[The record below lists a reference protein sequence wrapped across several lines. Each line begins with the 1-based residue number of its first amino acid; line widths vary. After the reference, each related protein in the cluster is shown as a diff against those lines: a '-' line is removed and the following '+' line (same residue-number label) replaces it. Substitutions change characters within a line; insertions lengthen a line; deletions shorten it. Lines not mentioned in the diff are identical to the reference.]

1 MPRKVNRLPGIK
13 QTSSGR
19 WQARVFH
26 ATGEESKNFTRQEDA
41 RAWQTRLKL
50 DLDRC
55 PNGITRNKRTWDATL
70 IAPTGVITK
79 SFEDLDQAIE
89 WFKDGSDQIRKGT
102 WVDPDRIGETLAQYS
117 KVWLRNKV
125 EISGKTMA
133 TYVSQLNVHVLPT
146 LGAASLTSITNSE
159 IRSWLSD
166 LIEDGVGPT
175 TLRQSL
181 RLLRAILED
190 ALSAGLCPH
199 NPTKGVSI
207 AKQTKKKAKALTPE
221 QVKALAGECGKY
233 GNLIELLAATG
244 LRINEALAL
253 QVGDVDYDSAKL
265 QVARTWTMTAT
276 GKKILGATKS
286 REDRSIPLSEQM
298 ISLLRPLTTAK
309 SKNHFLF
316 TGAYGDALDYGYFR
330 RAYFTR
336 AVKELGLD
344 EVTIH
349 WLRHTCASMLIRIGA
364 PITTISDI
372 LGHSSIKITL
382 ETYSHWYEGD
392 SAAWLQKLGTSLSPL
407 GEDSAL
413 GHAE

>member
-13 QTSSGR
+13 LLPSGN

-26 ATGEESKNFTRQEDA
+26 VSGEESKNFQRQDDA
-41 RAWQTRLKL
+41 RAWQTRLRL
-50 DLDRC
+50 DLERC
-55 PNGITRNKRTWDATL
+55 PSGISRSKRMWSASL
-70 IAPTGVITK
+70 LAPTGVITK
-79 SFEDLDQAIE
+79 SFDDLDEAIE

-102 WVDPDRIGETLAQYS
+102 WIDPDRIGETLENYS
-117 KVWLRNKV
+117 STWIKNKV

-133 TYVSQLNVHVLPT
+133 TYVSQLNVHILPT
-146 LGAASLTSITNSE
+146 LGGSSLTSITNADV
-159 IRSWLSD
+159 RAWLAD
-166 LIEDGVGPT
+166 LIDTGVGST

-190 ALSAGLCPH
+190 ALNAGLCAH
-199 NPTKGVSI
+199 NATKGVSI
-207 AKQTKKKAKALTPE
+207 AKQVKKKAKALTPE
-221 QVKALAGECGKY
+221 QVKALAAECGKY

-253 QVGDVDYDSAKL
+253 QVGDIDFAEAKL
-265 QVARTWTMTAT
+265 QVARTWTMTSS

-286 REDRSIPLSEQM
+286 REDRSIALSEQM
-298 ISLLRPLTTAK
+298 LALLKPLANSKAK
-309 SKNHFLF
+309 SDFIF
-316 TGAYGDALDYGYFR
+316 TGAGGDALDYGNFR

-336 AVKELGLD
+336 AVKSLELD
-344 EVTIH
+344 DVTIH

-364 PITTISDI
+364 PITTISEI

-392 SAAWLQKLGTSLSPL
+392 SAAWLQKLGTSLTT
-407 GEDSAL
+407 G
-413 GHAE
+413 

>member
-13 QTSSGR
+13 LLPSGN

-26 ATGEESKNFTRQEDA
+26 VSGEESKNFQRQDDA
-41 RAWQTRLKL
+41 RAWQTRLRL
-50 DLDRC
+50 DLERC
-55 PNGITRNKRTWDATL
+55 PSGISRNKRLWAASL
-70 IAPTGVITK
+70 LAPTGVITK
-79 SFEDLDQAIE
+79 SFDDLDTAIE

-102 WVDPDRIGETLAQYS
+102 WIDPDRIGETLENYS
-117 KVWLRNKV
+117 SIWIKNKV

-133 TYVSQLNVHVLPT
+133 TYVSQLNVHILPT
-146 LGAASLTSITNSE
+146 LGESSLTSISNADV
-159 IRSWLSD
+159 RAWLAD
-166 LIEDGVGPT
+166 LIDIGVGST

-190 ALSAGLCPH
+190 ALNAGLCSH
-199 NPTKGVSI
+199 NATKGVSI
-207 AKQTKKKAKALTPE
+207 AKQVKKKAKALTPE
-221 QVKALAGECGKY
+221 QVKALAAECGKY

-253 QVGDVDYDSAKL
+253 QVGDVDFDGAKL
-265 QVARTWTMTAT
+265 HVSRTWTMTAS

-286 REDRSIPLSEQM
+286 REDRSISLSGQM
-298 ISLLRPLTTAK
+298 LVLLKPLTSSK
-309 SKNHFLF
+309 SKSDFIF
-316 TGAYGDALDYGYFR
+316 TGANGDALDYGYFR

-336 AVKELGLD
+336 AVKNLGLD

-364 PITTISDI
+364 PITTISEI

-392 SAAWLQKLGTSLSPL
+392 SAAWLQKLGTSMALS
-407 GEDSAL
+407 E
-413 GHAE
+413 